1 MSKILWKASDWST
14 FLTVCLFKCV
24 LKLFEPEDA
33 KLHCFTF
40 LQCAF
45 SYGSSNCLR
54 EKMQNHT
61 SCICLTFVQC
71 VFSHGSSKNLD
82 QCRHN
87 HTGCICWTFHH
98 CAFSYVSS
106 NGLPEKMRNHT
117 GCICLTFS
125 HCVFSNVSWPAWID
139 EKSHWLHLF
148 DFTPLCVIKRLLK
161 SFNFLLL
168 FFVIVRTPRAVS
180 GVVRPW
186 GLGLCRSDGH
196 TCNSTRLN
204 STNKY

>member
-1 MSKILWKASDWST
+1 MDNRTSKILWKASDWST

-54 EKMQNHT
+54 EKTQNHT
-61 SCICLTFVQC
+61 SCICLTFVHC

-106 NGLPEKMRNHT
+106 NGLREKMRNHT

-125 HCVFSNVSWPAWID
+125 HCVFSNVLP
-139 EKSHWLHLF
+139 
-148 DFTPLCVIKRLLK
+148 KRLPMRMHNRTGSICLTFLHFVVLDYSSNGQMEIYSLWQWYSFHSMLFTSQIVK
-161 SFNFLLL
+161 SVL
-168 FFVIVRTPRAVS
+168 S
-180 GVVRPW
+180 GNPY
-186 GLGLCRSDGH
+186 H
-196 TCNSTRLN
+196 THW
-204 STNKY
+204 